1 MKKKKKEEKIFHSD
15 VPTAQM
21 FYSCGDMTGERCD
34 YTNNTNIADNTNNTD
49 IADNTDNTA
58 VTVAI
63 LTRLRLRDTSTSID
77 GKNWIILSDMIKFKA
92 YFQELLL
99 CPRINVASKIVFR
112 GQNNLDL

>member
-1 MKKKKKEEKIFHSD
+1 MVTGFMPQLLLISIEQMCLFSSATTTACAGSKILRHGLYEEEKKEEKILYSE

-58 VTVAI
+58 VAVNTGN
-63 LTRLRLRDTSTSID
+63 TDKTKTKR
-77 GKNWIILSDMIKFKA
+77 
-92 YFQELLL
+92 YF
-99 CPRINVASKIVFR
+99 N
-112 GQNNLDL
+112 